1 MILECVLNQI
11 KNKYKRYY
19 WDSWCNLNIEYWNNN
34 IVSVYEFLILI
45 IVLWLHKKMGRGIK
59 KGQNIFNFSLV
70 EKICIY
76 IYVYTHAY
84 IEREKEKSI
93 NDKANGANN
102 WWIWISLALFWQFP
116 LSLNYIKIKSFKA
129 HMPTTP
135 QKHWI

>member
-1 MILECVLNQI
+1 
-11 KNKYKRYY
+11 
-19 WDSWCNLNIEYWNNN
+19 
-34 IVSVYEFLILI
+34 
-45 IVLWLHKKMGRGIK
+45 MGRGIK

-102 WWIWISLALFWQFP
+102 W
-116 LSLNYIKIKSFKA
+116 
-129 HMPTTP
+129 
-135 QKHWI
+135 